1 MMLDHVVDAH
11 EKSFFELKKISQ
23 KKIYDLTWNRQIH
36 SQRIEIEIWKVVEL
50 EKFSETDFSE
60 LEFGGSEFLISIF
73 TFDSH

>member
-1 MMLDHVVDAH
+1 MMLDHVVHDAH

-23 KKIYDLTWNRQIH
+23 KKNIWHNMKSSNPLPANK
-36 SQRIEIEIWKVVEL
+36 IEIWKVVEL

-60 LEFGGSEFLISIF
+60 LEFGGSEFSIF

>member
-1 MMLDHVVDAH
+1 MMLDHVVHDAH
-11 EKSFFELKKISQ
+11 EKSFFELKKNLSE
-23 KKIYDLTWNRQIH
+23 KKIYDITWNRQIPANK
-36 SQRIEIEIWKVVEL
+36 IEIWKVVEL